1 MFLSD
6 LPWSHATAVCPRRP
20 APREVARAPLP
31 TLFPLLD
38 FVPAT
43 PRAKK
48 ATAMYLISF
57 PLLLLPFAFFN
68 IVIFLLNIPLTDP
81 VFTIPLM
88 STPTVPPVFDRSIA
102 VTTGDL
108 IVAIGMLLLYV
119 EVVKAARPGGKSI
132 MDHLLSFI
140 LFVAMAAEL
149 LLVPRAAS
157 STLLLLTVL
166 SFVDVLA
173 GISIR
178 PAREETIVLEHRD
191 QAPA

>member
-1 MFLSD
+1 
-6 LPWSHATAVCPRRP
+6 
-20 APREVARAPLP
+20 
-31 TLFPLLD
+31 
-38 FVPAT
+38 
-43 PRAKK
+43 
-48 ATAMYLISF
+48 MYLISF

-88 STPTVPPVFDRSIA
+88 SAPTMPPVFDRSIT

-132 MDHLLSFI
+132 MDHVLSFI
-140 LFVAMAAEL
+140 LFLAMAAEL
-149 LLVPRAAS
+149 LLMPRAAS

-166 SFVDVLA
+166 SFVDVFA

-178 PAREETIVLEHRD
+178 PAPEKTLVLEHRD
-191 QAPA
+191 RAPA

>member
-1 MFLSD
+1 
-6 LPWSHATAVCPRRP
+6 
-20 APREVARAPLP
+20 
-31 TLFPLLD
+31 
-38 FVPAT
+38 VPAT

-68 IVIFLLNIPLTDP
+68 IVVFLLNIPLSDP

-88 STPTVPPVFDRSIA
+88 SDAHRAARVRSQHCGDH
-102 VTTGDL
+102 GDL

-119 EVVKAARPGGKSI
+119 EVVKAARPGGRSI

-157 STLLLLTVL
+157 STLLLLRAQFRRCARRHLDT
-166 SFVDVLA
+166 A
-173 GISIR
+173 G
-178 PAREETIVLEHRD
+178 ARGDHR
-191 QAPA
+191 A

>member
-1 MFLSD
+1 
-6 LPWSHATAVCPRRP
+6 
-20 APREVARAPLP
+20 
-31 TLFPLLD
+31 
-38 FVPAT
+38 VPAT

-68 IVIFLLNIPLTDP
+68 IVVFLLNIPLSDP
-81 VFTIPLM
+81 VFTSPLM
-88 STPTVPPVFDRSIA
+88 SEPTVPPVFDRSIA

-157 STLLLLTVL
+157 STLLLLSVL